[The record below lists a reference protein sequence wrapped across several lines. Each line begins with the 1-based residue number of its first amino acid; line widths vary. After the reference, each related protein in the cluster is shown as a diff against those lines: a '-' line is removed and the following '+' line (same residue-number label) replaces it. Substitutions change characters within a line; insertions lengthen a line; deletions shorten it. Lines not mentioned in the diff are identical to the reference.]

1 MAVPWSLMR
10 HGPWLSAL
18 RAVAAD
24 GHSVK
29 AEEAMAAMAEAMAA
43 SALAEIVILTAA
55 DETGATDSL
64 LQ

>member
-1 MAVPWSLMR
+1 
-10 HGPWLSAL
+10 
-18 RAVAAD
+18 
-24 GHSVK
+24 
-29 AEEAMAAMAEAMAA
+29 MAAIAEAMAA